1 MPRKALK
8 FLTFS
13 LSCAESLFLTFL
25 LLELEMCTG
34 YSAQSDVDF
43 FVLSHA
49 SPWAA
54 KPVCS
59 LDAGVVLQAAPA
71 LVGSEH
77 PQEGFEVSPGYK
89 LQTAAL
95 KGMRCPSLH
104 CPFISTVLSAHHSS

>member
-1 MPRKALK
+1 MCINHPNGCLP
-8 FLTFS
+8 LQVIL
-13 LSCAESLFLTFL
+13 LSPMWT
-25 LLELEMCTG
+25 
-34 YSAQSDVDF
+34 F

-95 KGMRCPSLH
+95 KGMHCPSLH
-104 CPFISTVLSAHHSS
+104 CPFISTVLSVHHSS